1 MELKSLQELKKA
13 KIAPVYL
20 IYGVNS
26 FLIKEARKEII
37 NQTLS
42 EEEKSFNLSTYDLE
56 ETPIEQVIEDA
67 ETLPFFGDKRVVIA
81 HNASF
86 LTADKQKSK
95 VKVEHHVEK
104 LLQYIEHPSSFTVLI
119 IIAPYEKLD
128 ERKKMTKVLKN
139 QTLCVMANEFGEK
152 EMREWICDYA
162 SSNSVTIDEEAVTLL
177 LQLVGLNLTLITNE
191 LDKLML
197 YSGEGGH
204 LTQDVV
210 LLLVAKTLE
219 QNVFTL
225 VEAVIKGKVSEALS
239 MYQDLLRNNEEPIK
253 ILSILASQFRLIYHA
268 KQLSSQGYGQQQI
281 AQTLKVHPFRVKL
294 AVQQSRAFSEERLR
308 SILKDIAQADYDMK
322 TGKMDKSL
330 ILELFF
336 LKQAH

>member
-1 MELKSLQELKKA
+1 MKSLNELKKA
-13 KIAPVYL
+13 KIEPVYL
-20 IYGVNS
+20 MYGVNS
-26 FLIKEARKEII
+26 FLIKEARKEIV
-37 NQTLS
+37 NKTLS

-67 ETLPFFGDKRVVIA
+67 ETLPFFGDKRVVVA

-86 LTADKQKSK
+86 LTAEKQKSK
-95 VKVEHHVEK
+95 GKVEHQVEK
-104 LLQYIEHPSSFTVLI
+104 LLQYIEHPASFTVLL

-128 ERKKMTKVLKN
+128 ERKKITKVLKK
-139 QTLCVMANEFGEK
+139 QTTCIEANNFGEK
-152 EMREWICDYA
+152 EMKEWIVDYLF
-162 SSNSVTIDEEAVTLL
+162 SHGIKMEEEAMTHLI
-177 LQLVGLNLTLITNE
+177 QLVGLNLTLITNE
-191 LDKLML
+191 LDKLIL
-197 YSGEGGH
+197 YVGEGGN
-204 LTQDVV
+204 LTQESVS
-210 LLLVAKTLE
+210 LLVAKTLE

-225 VEAVIKGKVSEALS
+225 VEAVIKGDVSNALN

-294 AVQQSRAFSEERLR
+294 AAQQSRAFSEQRLR
-308 SILKDIAQADYDMK
+308 SILKEIAQADYDMK
-322 TGKMDKSL
+322 TGKMDKAL
-330 ILELFF
+330 ILQLFF